1 MPIHSTAVPSYR
13 LYAQGQP
20 PSISCTARVHLFPM
34 ATLSAVDNYCHTVYG
49 KVMNVH
55 LGSVLDE
62 FVADLLK
69 SGYYQTQS
77 EVLRE
82 GLRLLKEREEI
93 KRLRVAE
100 LRKEIAV
107 GIEQADRGQ
116 FVDGPEAF
124 AKIRRRSAQRK
135 RSKG

>member
-1 MPIHSTAVPSYR
+1 
-13 LYAQGQP
+13 
-20 PSISCTARVHLFPM
+20 
-34 ATLSAVDNYCHTVYG
+34 
-49 KVMNVH
+49 MNVH

-116 FVDGPEAF
+116 FVDGPGAF